1 MIITM
6 ITTRIT
12 LLMRWKWVWDK
23 VFIKKNLSTVEK
35 YSHGLNSISWCSN
48 QRSNH
53 VYVSLLPVFGCWDG
67 NYWRLEPPMMT
78 NLVYLCIPV
87 SCPSSHVSVSWWPS
101 LIILSSDPTWVALSL
116 ASKEEFSVFVL
127 QSEKCNISGHITLYF
142 FFTNLLILPIARY
155 NISRVRG
162 GWVVV

>member
-1 MIITM
+1 MT
-6 ITTRIT
+6 
-12 LLMRWKWVWDK
+12 
-23 VFIKKNLSTVEK
+23 ST
-35 YSHGLNSISWCSN
+35 SISWCGN

-116 ASKEEFSVFVL
+116 ASKEEFSVL
-127 QSEKCNISGHITLYF
+127 QSEKCNISEDITLNF
-142 FFTNLLILPIARY
+142 FSLTHWLHV
-155 NISRVRG
+155 ISRVRVG
-162 GWVVV
+162 GSLDFSKPRDQKYLIIGTKYYAIIRAITVPPYLSLVQCWPTPMNLR